1 VNKLYNYY
9 YAAKAWWAGVMVAI
23 TALVEAVYAALQDD
37 AVSLAEVEG
46 VIMLGMGAIGALA
59 AFKLVW
65 QVRNQGQF
73 ENSAPTTLT
82 RGPSNG

>member
-1 VNKLYNYY
+1 MNKLYNYY

-23 TALVEAVYAALQDD
+23 TALVEAGWAALQDD
-37 AVSLAEVEG
+37 AISLTEVEG
-46 VIMLGMGAIGALA
+46 IVMLGMGVVGALA
-59 AFKLVW
+59 SFKLVW

-73 ENSAPTTLT
+73 ENSVPTTLT